1 MVLPFPGFAKL
12 ICKLCGIPKL
22 HQEAIG
28 ERQGAEIFAAQRD
41 KECGATCAADSAAHI
56 VEAQL
61 EALRI
66 LIAKMSVS
74 PGRIPALG

>member
-1 MVLPFPGFAKL
+1 MDVGLTL
-12 ICKLCGIPKL
+12 
-22 HQEAIG
+22 
-28 ERQGAEIFAAQRD
+28 RSAQALRLTV
-41 KECGATCAADSAAHI
+41 A
-56 VEAQL
+56 AQL